1 MRSASSAHT
10 PASGPARTV
19 ARSARGTNDST
30 PWAVTRDGAPGTPV
44 GVSTTA
50 YVGDRSST
58 STFDQNRIRSR

>member
-1 MRSASSAHT
+1 MRSASSAQL
-10 PASGPARTV
+10 PASGPASTV

-30 PWAVTRDGAPGTPV
+30 PCAVTRDGAPGTPE

-50 YVGDRSST
+50 YAGERSST